1 MRISGDGQMVTAT
14 RQDSQLY
21 TRNLDNGLT
30 MIGQRIPGVE
40 SAASIFW
47 VRTGTRDE
55 IKAHM
60 GVSHFLE
67 HMAFRRTKNL
77 AGPEVDR
84 AFEEIGAD
92 HNAATWKE
100 FTFYWVRVLS
110 ENTPRAIEILSE
122 LTHPVLDADDFD
134 QERKVILEEIARYE
148 DQPSSVLIE
157 QFMHDYFG
165 DNPLS
170 WETLGTEETIKSLT
184 VEQMTDYW
192 RRRYGTRNMIFSIAG
207 NFDWSEVVSQLEDL
221 TQDWQAGE
229 TGRALVPATFHPGF
243 SVYQRDQFVQQQ
255 LAIGVPSVPSKDERY
270 FAAAILSTILGDDT
284 GSRLYWALYHEGLAD
299 SASAQVMDFED
310 TGVLMVHVSTQPEA
324 MQRALDTAQAELER
338 LQGFDV
344 QQDELDRAKAKLNSS
359 VIIGGESTND
369 RVLGLINSWL
379 TRGRLETLE
388 ELRRRIDAVELGDLR
403 AYLDAYPVWPKQVIS
418 SVGPLDESEIRLQAR
433 T

>member
-1 MRISGDGQMVTAT
+1 
-14 RQDSQLY
+14 
-21 TRNLDNGLT
+21 

-47 VRTGTRDE
+47 VQTGTRDE
-55 IKAHM
+55 IKAQM

-77 AGPEVDR
+77 VGPEVDR

-122 LTHPVLDADDFD
+122 LTHPVLDHDDFD
-134 QERKVILEEIARYE
+134 QERKVILEEIARYD

-170 WETLGTEETIKSLT
+170 WETLGTEQTIKSLT

-192 RRRYGTRNMIFSIAG
+192 QRRYGTSNMIFSIAG
-207 NFDWSEVVSQLEDL
+207 NFDWSEVVTQLEDL
-221 TQDWQAGE
+221 TRDWQVGE
-229 TGRALVPATFHPGF
+229 TGRSLAPVKFRPGT
-243 SVYQRDQFVQQQ
+243 SIYQRDQFVQQQ
-255 LAIGVPSVPSKDERY
+255 LAIGIPSVPSRDERY

-310 TGVLMVHVSTQPEA
+310 TGLLMVHVSTQPQS
-324 MQRALDTAQAELER
+324 MQRALDTTQAELRR

-359 VIIGGESTND
+359 VIIGGESTNE

-403 AYLDAYPVWPKQVIS
+403 AYLHAYPVCPDQVIT
-418 SVGPLDESEIRLQAR
+418 SVGPLSESEIRLQPR
-433 T
+433 M